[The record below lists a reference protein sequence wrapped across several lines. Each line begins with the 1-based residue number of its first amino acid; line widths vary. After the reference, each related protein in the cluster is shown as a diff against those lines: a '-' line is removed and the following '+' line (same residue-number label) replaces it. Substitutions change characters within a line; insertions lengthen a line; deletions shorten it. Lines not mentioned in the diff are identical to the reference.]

1 VEVRRKDDQVLAIAH
16 DFQEFGCGETMG
28 DALDDLA
35 KGLAELFFR
44 LDEEKDR
51 LGSDLRSLRAKLS
64 DYVERRGKE

>member
-1 VEVRRKDDQVLAIAH
+1 
-16 DFQEFGCGETMG
+16 
-28 DALDDLA
+28 LDDLA